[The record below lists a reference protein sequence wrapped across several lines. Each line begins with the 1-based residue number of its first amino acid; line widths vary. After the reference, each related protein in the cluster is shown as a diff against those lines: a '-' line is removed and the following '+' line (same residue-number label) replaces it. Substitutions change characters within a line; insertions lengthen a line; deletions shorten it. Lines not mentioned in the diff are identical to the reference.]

1 MSRPKIL
8 QDLLFDP
15 ETNDIYRIIV
25 GTEEN
30 NPHVGTTTYEKMMI
44 VKCQR
49 EIPMYEKHKD
59 IDNVSVRLPEFI
71 YKLKPCTDE
80 TLI

>member
-8 QDLLFDP
+8 QDLKFDP
-15 ETNDIYRIIV
+15 ETNDIYRIVV
-25 GTEEN
+25 GRYKNSLT
-30 NPHVGTTTYEKMMI
+30 GTTKYEKMMI
-44 VKCQR
+44 VKVQVDKSQ
-49 EIPMYEKHKD
+49 I
-59 IDNVSVRLPEFI
+59 INSEFV